1 MRIFNTQANKPGH
14 FDFLPIGIGQIA
26 VLGSLIGSTGQAS
39 ALTLEVAIA
48 NCRMSVGR
56 PIVISCMQSS
66 GGYESLE
73 ACRAKA
79 KPRLQACV
87 KAAMNAANGKP
98 NVAAAI
104 PTEAAPAIPAQSG
117 LPAGFV
123 APPRTIGDITAILD
137 TEKPDL
143 RVIRELQ
150 ATADTVPTGKETR
163 EALAQF
169 YLNRGNAR
177 AQLGGLADSIA
188 DANKAVEAG

>member
-1 MRIFNTQANKPGH
+1 MRIFNTPANKPRH
-14 FDFLPIGIGQIA
+14 FVFLPIGIGQIA

-39 ALTLEVAIA
+39 ALALEVAIE

-79 KPRLQACV
+79 KPRVQACV

-104 PTEAAPAIPAQSG
+104 PTESASAIAAPSG
-117 LPAGFV
+117 FPAGFV
-123 APPRTIGDITAILD
+123 APPRTIADITAILD
-137 TEKPDL
+137 SEKPDL
-143 RVIRELQ
+143 RLQKPIEL
-150 ATADTVPTGKETR
+150 AGVANGDARNTALHP
-163 EALAQF
+163 AAQF
-169 YLNRGNAR
+169 
-177 AQLGGLADSIA
+177 
-188 DANKAVEAG
+188 K